1 MSGEA
6 PTGSADHTRLRES
19 LGAYLLGGLDADQ
32 EREVR
37 LHLPGCVT
45 CRSELVAL
53 QEVVGAL
60 AAVDPADP
68 SPGVPAGLDARVE
81 QTLRGLAAEGA
92 HVAPAAPTADAGPTP
107 PVAPRRTLRRAP
119 VLAVAATAALLG
131 AAAAAAV
138 AVALDDDAPPAPV
151 VAAEPVDLDIVDR
164 SIEASAELVDHTW
177 GMEIEIVGTG
187 FTAGRSYDVSVTDAS
202 GRTYSSGA
210 FVGVGPD
217 RITCEMNSAVLRAD
231 AVGFEVVDRDGEP
244 VLTADLEG

>member
-1 MSGEA
+1 MTADGS
-6 PTGSADHTRLRES
+6 TGRQHERLRES
-19 LGAYLLGGLDADQ
+19 LGAYLLGGLSGEEQQA
-32 EREVR
+32 VR
-37 LHLPGCVT
+37 VHLRGCDRCT
-45 CRSELVAL
+45 AELDEL
-53 QEVVGAL
+53 TQVVGAL

-68 SPGVPAGLDARVE
+68 SPDVPAGLDARVE

-92 HVAPAAPTADAGPTP
+92 HVAPAASAPDAGPTP
-107 PVAPRRTLRRAP
+107 PGTPRRSLRRAP

-138 AVALDDDAPPAPV
+138 AVAVDDDAPTAPV
-151 VAAEPVDLDIVDR
+151 VAAEPVDLDIADR